1 MTLLATALHP
11 LARPGR
17 FLARLV
23 FPGRTHAGP
32 PEGRLR
38 LGPRRSAET
47 GKPFLGYLKDALS
60 GGGRR

>member
-1 MTLLATALHP
+1 MRLLATAFHP

-32 PEGRLR
+32 PEGRLHLR
-38 LGPRRSAET
+38 PRRSDET
-47 GKPFLGYLKDALS
+47 RNAFLGYLKDALS